1 MNDYE
6 KEDNN
11 DIVQNLISD
20 ALLLNTNILNLKY
33 SNIKDDTKPFCVFNL
48 SDLFEQFEVLIP
60 IDNNLDLENSDLFE
74 VNSSDGNTVFFTK
87 KTELV
92 FKKVDYGV
100 NFTNFSDDTF
110 IKVNLKTN
118 CLKISKKLFACNLEF
133 LINYVNIIIDTSSK
147 KNLKLYFIIL
157 GDMNQM
163 LNTAY
168 NNLLLY
174 DKYKKPNK
182 IHFANKISNNTDFN
196 SNYKYFSDLNN
207 LIAEEDIKKSAID
220 EFIEKRIKFKEDLK
234 RDKELKKQ
242 QRKEKKNLNLS

>member
-87 KTELV
+87 K
-92 FKKVDYGV
+92 
-100 NFTNFSDDTF
+100 N
-110 IKVNLKTN
+110 
-118 CLKISKKLFACNLEF
+118 
-133 LINYVNIIIDTSSK
+133 
-147 KNLKLYFIIL
+147 
-157 GDMNQM
+157 
-163 LNTAY
+163 
-168 NNLLLY
+168 
-174 DKYKKPNK
+174 
-182 IHFANKISNNTDFN
+182 
-196 SNYKYFSDLNN
+196 
-207 LIAEEDIKKSAID
+207 
-220 EFIEKRIKFKEDLK
+220 RIGF
-234 RDKELKKQ
+234 
-242 QRKEKKNLNLS
+242 